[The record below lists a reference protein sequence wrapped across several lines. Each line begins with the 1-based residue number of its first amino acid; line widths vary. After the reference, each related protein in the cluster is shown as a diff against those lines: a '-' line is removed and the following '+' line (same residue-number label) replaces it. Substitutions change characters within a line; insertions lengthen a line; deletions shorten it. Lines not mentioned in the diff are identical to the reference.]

1 MKGTFSGLPAVYML
15 YSFFDRLLHS
25 CLSKLAKASL
35 LGLLLTMTFGCAAI
49 ASPPNTLAANSPETS
64 SSYQYQS
71 PSADG
76 IGKLYYGR
84 EIAKVMGYEGANW
97 LARPS
102 RTTEERSD
110 MAVDALML
118 ERDDVV
124 ADIGAGMGYI
134 SFQLADW
141 VENGKVIAVDVQP
154 EMIALLETERD
165 KYGIKN
171 IETVLSSEDDPHLA
185 PESIDMAVMFDAY
198 HEFAYPQEMMTGIVS
213 ALKPGGQVVLAEYR
227 AENPLVLIK
236 KHHKMSQKQVKKE
249 LTAAGLKWIKTD
261 DRLPQQ
267 HLMFFEKPL

>member
-1 MKGTFSGLPAVYML
+1 M
-15 YSFFDRLLHS
+15 
-25 CLSKLAKASL
+25 
-35 LGLLLTMTFGCAAI
+35 
-49 ASPPNTLAANSPETS
+49 
-64 SSYQYQS
+64 
-71 PSADG
+71 
-76 IGKLYYGR
+76 YYGR
-84 EIAKVMGYEGANW
+84 EIANVMGYQGANW

-102 RTTEERSD
+102 RATEERSD

-118 ERDDVV
+118 EPDDVV

-134 SFQLADW
+134 SFQLSSW

-154 EMIALLETERD
+154 EMLALLEAERD
-165 KYGIKN
+165 KYN
-171 IETVLSSEDDPHLA
+171 VMNVETVLGTESDPNLPA
-185 PESIDMAVMFDAY
+185 ESIDMAVMFDAY
-198 HEFAYPQEMMTGIVS
+198 HEFAYPEEMMAGIVK

-267 HLMFFEKPL
+267 HLMFFAKPA